1 MPGSHERVTL
11 ASRPAWAVL
20 LAIAVGGAYA
30 ILHSLTELAKAP
42 PPGSF
47 FLLGALTMVTGFAKF
62 RMPGGRFSFSVSDT
76 FTMTAAVLFGPAA
89 GTALVAF
96 DAFAM
101 SLRLTEGQRTARRI
115 VYNATAPALAMWIAA
130 RVFVALSANA
140 HRVFPGLAGT
150 LLLPLLVYAALY
162 YLLNTGFIAVAVAL
176 ELQERLVRV
185 WRVHFA
191 KVWFTYLPGASAAG
205 LVRLVAGDGD
215 ASATIL
221 LVVPLVVVLYA
232 AGHDAVERLRE
243 RREYVEELDLY
254 ATALRSTAD
263 AVMLTDPDGCVTFMN
278 TAAERLNGC
287 TTSEARGRADVDV
300 FRLTHPVTGEPCRD
314 PAAGEPAVLSE
325 FMLTRPDGTVCAIEE
340 RHAPIRGE
348 YGEFRGLV
356 WTFRDVSDRK
366 AVEARR
372 ERLLAMERE
381 AHATALTANRMKDE
395 FLATVSHELRTPAT
409 SVLGWA
415 RLLID
420 GRMDAQAS
428 KKALA
433 ALERSA
439 RAQATMLNDLVDTS
453 RMVRGTL
460 HLDVRR
466 IDVMAPLREAIDT
479 LEPAL
484 QAKGLRVAIAVKDAL
499 PIIDADPDRLRQ
511 VFWNLLA
518 NAIKFTPAAGQ
529 VDISVRVDNEELAI
543 DFSDTG
549 QGIDAAFLP
558 FVFDKFRQGDGSP
571 TRAHGGL
578 GLGLS
583 IVRFV
588 VESHG
593 GTVDAWSKGTGHGA
607 CFTVRLPVVIRR
619 RSSDPIDLAS

>member
-1 MPGSHERVTL
+1 MPGDQERVTL
-11 ASRPAWAVL
+11 ASRPARVVL
-20 LAIAVGGAYA
+20 LAIAVGGASA
-30 ILHSLTELAKAP
+30 ILLSLMELAKAP

-130 RVFVALSANA
+130 HGFVSLSVNAQRVI
-140 HRVFPGLAGT
+140 PGLAGT
-150 LLLPLLVYAALY
+150 LLVPLLVYAALY
-162 YLLNTGFIAVAVAL
+162 YVLNTGFIALAVAL
-176 ELQERLVRV
+176 ELQERLGHV
-185 WRVHFA
+185 WREHFA
-191 KVWFTYLPGASAAG
+191 KVWFTYLPGVSAAG

-232 AGHDAVERLRE
+232 AGHGAVERLRE
-243 RREYVEELDLY
+243 RREYVWELDLY

-287 TTSEARGRADVDV
+287 TIVEARGRAAADV
-300 FRLTHPVTGEPCRD
+300 FRLSDPVAGEPCRN
-314 PAAGEPAVLSE
+314 PAAGVPGVLSE

-340 RHAPIRGE
+340 IHAPIRRE
-348 YGEFRGLV
+348 DGEFRGLV
-356 WTFRDVSDRK
+356 WTFRDVGDRK

-372 ERLLAMERE
+372 ELLLAMERE
-381 AHATALTANRMKDE
+381 AHATAVTANRMKDE

-415 RLLID
+415 RLLSE
-420 GRMDAQAS
+420 GRMDAPAS

-460 HLDVRR
+460 QLDVRR
-466 IDVMAPLREAIDT
+466 IDVMSPLREAIET
-479 LEPAL
+479 LEPVL
-484 QAKGLRVAIAVKDAL
+484 QAKALCVAVAVTDAL

-518 NAIKFTPAAGQ
+518 NAIKFTPTAGR
-529 VDISVRVDNEELAI
+529 VDISVRVENEELAI
-543 DFSDTG
+543 EFSDNG

-578 GLGLS
+578 GLGLA

-593 GTVDAWSKGTGHGA
+593 GTVDAWSQGTGHGA
-607 CFTVRLPVVIRR
+607 RFTVRLPVVVRR
-619 RSSDPIDLAS
+619 RVSDPIDLAS

>member
-1 MPGSHERVTL
+1 
-11 ASRPAWAVL
+11 
-20 LAIAVGGAYA
+20 
-30 ILHSLTELAKAP
+30 
-42 PPGSF
+42 
-47 FLLGALTMVTGFAKF
+47 
-62 RMPGGRFSFSVSDT
+62 
-76 FTMTAAVLFGPAA
+76 
-89 GTALVAF
+89 
-96 DAFAM
+96 
-101 SLRLTEGQRTARRI
+101 
-115 VYNATAPALAMWIAA
+115 
-130 RVFVALSANA
+130 
-140 HRVFPGLAGT
+140 
-150 LLLPLLVYAALY
+150 
-162 YLLNTGFIAVAVAL
+162 
-176 ELQERLVRV
+176 
-185 WRVHFA
+185 
-191 KVWFTYLPGASAAG
+191 
-205 LVRLVAGDGD
+205 
-215 ASATIL
+215 
-221 LVVPLVVVLYA
+221 
-232 AGHDAVERLRE
+232 
-243 RREYVEELDLY
+243 
-254 ATALRSTAD
+254 
-263 AVMLTDPDGCVTFMN
+263 
-278 TAAERLNGC
+278 
-287 TTSEARGRADVDV
+287 
-300 FRLTHPVTGEPCRD
+300 
-314 PAAGEPAVLSE
+314 
-325 FMLTRPDGTVCAIEE
+325 
-340 RHAPIRGE
+340 
-348 YGEFRGLV
+348 
-356 WTFRDVSDRK
+356 
-366 AVEARR
+366 
-372 ERLLAMERE
+372 
-381 AHATALTANRMKDE
+381 MKDE